1 VSTEA
6 VLLGLVSA
14 FRATPLAVIYALLLA
29 PRPARLLLAYVV
41 AGVVVSLVAGIAI
54 VAGVHVSAPS
64 GPESTVRQVAD
75 LGLGLT
81 ALAYAVASAVGW
93 APPWLGTREP
103 RRGSWTAR
111 LRNPSVALAATAGAL
126 TNLPGVLYLAGL
138 VAILQT
144 GPSFADGVVQVLV
157 YNALRFLVPVA
168 VLLAV
173 VVDPDRT
180 RRQVDAVRA
189 WGSRHSRNLTIALA
203 AVVGLYLTGK
213 GLSGLLGAAGA

>member
-1 VSTEA
+1 
-6 VLLGLVSA
+6 
-14 FRATPLAVIYALLLA
+14 
-29 PRPARLLLAYVV
+29 VV
-41 AGVVVSLVAGIAI
+41 
-54 VAGVHVSAPS
+54 
-64 GPESTVRQVAD
+64 D
-75 LGLGLT
+75 LGLGLA
-81 ALAYAVASAVGW
+81 ALAYAAASVAGW

-111 LRNPSVALAATAGAL
+111 LRDPSVPLAATAGAL
-126 TNLPGVLYLAGL
+126 TNLPGVFYLAGL
-138 VAILQT
+138 VAIVQT
-144 GPSFADGVVQVLV
+144 GPTFVNGVVQVLV

>member
-1 VSTEA
+1 MSTEA
-6 VLLGLVSA
+6 VLLGLISA

-29 PRPARLLLAYVV
+29 PRPGRLLLAYVV
-41 AGVVVSLVAGIAI
+41 TGLVVSLAVGIAI
-54 VAGVHVSAPS
+54 IAGLHVSAPS
-64 GPESTVRQVAD
+64 RPAGTVREVVD
-75 LGLGLT
+75 LGLGLA
-81 ALAYAVASAVGW
+81 ALAYAAASVAGW

-111 LRNPSVALAATAGAL
+111 LRNPSVTLAATAGAV
-126 TNLPGVLYLAGL
+126 TNLPGVFYLAGL

-144 GPSFADGVVQVLV
+144 GPSFANGVVQVVV
-157 YNALRFLVPVA
+157 YNLLRFLVPVA

-189 WGSRHSRNLTIALA
+189 WGSRHSRHLTIALA
-203 AVVGLYLTGK
+203 TILGLYLAGK
-213 GLSGLLGAAGA
+213 GLSGLLSASGS